1 LKLAIVERYTGHHE
15 SYANMILNF
24 QIQSIQSL
32 YIESRFNDQ
41 KLSSATGFVTKCADE
56 YFLITNRH
64 VVTGKHNQT
73 NECLCKKTAG
83 IPNKLAIFHN
93 LKDSNG
99 RWIERVESLTT
110 NDNRSLWYEHPR
122 LGVKADFVA
131 IKLTD
136 LTDVELLPISLD
148 ISDKVIKLGVTDKV
162 SVVGFPFG
170 EKTAGGLA
178 IWATGSVASEPKYD
192 HDELPIF
199 LIDCRSREG
208 QSGSPVLA
216 YRSGS
221 DINYFEDG
229 SIIANGIPHVNFL
242 GIYSGRINSESD
254 LGYVW
259 KASAI
264 RELIASIY

>member
-1 LKLAIVERYTGHHE
+1 MEIAERYTGDHE
-15 SYANMILNF
+15 SSANMILNF

-32 YIESRFNDQ
+32 YIESRFNGQ
-41 KLSSATGFVTKCADE
+41 KLSSATGFVAKCADE

-93 LKDSNG
+93 LKDGNG
-99 RWIERVESLTT
+99 RWIERVEPLTT
-110 NDNRSLWYEHPR
+110 DDNRPLWYEHPT

-131 IKLTD
+131 VKLTD
-136 LTDVELLPISLD
+136 LANVELLPSNLGL
-148 ISDKVIKLGVTDKV
+148 SERAIKLGVTDKV

-192 HDELPIF
+192 HDGLPII

-208 QSGSPVLA
+208 QSGSPVLV

-221 DINYFEDG
+221 DVTYFEDG
-229 SIIANGIPHVNFL
+229 SIIANGMPHVNFL

-259 KASAI
+259 KAAAI